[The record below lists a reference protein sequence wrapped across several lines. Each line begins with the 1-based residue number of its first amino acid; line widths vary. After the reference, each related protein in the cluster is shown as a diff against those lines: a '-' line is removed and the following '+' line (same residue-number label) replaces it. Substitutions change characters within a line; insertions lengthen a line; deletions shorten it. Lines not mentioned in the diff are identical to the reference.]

1 MFVGALTADLLLGDV
16 RSLKHKR
23 GAVRPVLAGLRRH
36 LDVAAAETGSHDL
49 LRRTE
54 IGVATVSG
62 EHARVEHVLDEAE
75 RWLWGRPELE
85 VLAVRRWV
93 RSVDDD

>member
-1 MFVGALTADLLLGDV
+1 MFVGAMTVDLLLGDV
-16 RSLKHKR
+16 RSLKQKR

-36 LDVAAAETGSHDL
+36 LDVAAAETGAHDL

-54 IGVATVSG
+54 IGLSTVSG
-62 EHARVEHVLDEAE
+62 EHARVEQVLDEAE

-85 VLAVRRWV
+85 VVSVRRWI

>member
-1 MFVGALTADLLLGDV
+1 MFVGAMTVDLLLGDV
-16 RSLKHKR
+16 RSLKQKR

-36 LDVAAAETGSHDL
+36 LDVAAAETGGHDL
-49 LRRTE
+49 LRRAE
-54 IGVATVSG
+54 IGLSTVSG
-62 EHARVEHVLDEAE
+62 EHARVEQVLDEAE

-85 VLAVRRWV
+85 VVSVRRWI

>member
-1 MFVGALTADLLLGDV
+1 MTVDLLLGDV
-16 RSLKHKR
+16 RSLKQKR

-36 LDVAAAETGSHDL
+36 LDVAAAETGGHDL

-54 IGVATVSG
+54 IGLSTVSG
-62 EHARVEHVLDEAE
+62 EPARVEQVLDAAE

-85 VLAVRRWV
+85 VVSVRRWV
-93 RSVDDD
+93 RSADDD